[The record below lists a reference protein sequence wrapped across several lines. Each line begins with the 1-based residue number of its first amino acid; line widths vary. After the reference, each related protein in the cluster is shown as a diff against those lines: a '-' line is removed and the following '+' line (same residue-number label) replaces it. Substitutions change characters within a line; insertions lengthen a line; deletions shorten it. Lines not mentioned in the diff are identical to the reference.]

1 MPWICLVPFMWESW
15 STLQHWINSWW
26 TYVLSHH
33 CNPGITGA
41 TALCLSFSQGMVL
54 CWHPPCSGDARL
66 LWKWTGKCWTLIS
79 WIKSKWLVFRLGL
92 SPLHPCISYPAERGG
107 KAHTAPT
114 SFPGTIFLQLTL
126 SPSYLQPFSEWV
138 WVSLFHKKRNG
149 SFSKLYSEAQTNICN
164 V

>member
-1 MPWICLVPFMWESW
+1 MPWICWYL
-15 STLQHWINSWW
+15 L
-26 TYVLSHH
+26 
-33 CNPGITGA
+33 CGNPG
-41 TALCLSFSQGMVL
+41 ALCSTELTHDELMFCHITAILASLGPQLYACPSARGWFYADI
-54 CWHPPCSGDARL
+54 PPCSGDARL

-149 SFSKLYSEAQTNICN
+149 SFSKLYSEAWTNICN